1 MSDVLMEV
9 EVPVVSKETCQTAMA
24 DFMATIHPSATIT
37 DGMICAGGVE
47 GQDACQVL
55 YSHWLTG
62 HHVTRFSPAIG

>member
-1 MSDVLMEV
+1 MELS
-9 EVPVVSKETCQTAMA
+9 VPVVSKETCQTALQ
-24 DFMATIHPSATIT
+24 DFATIT